1 MSERRTSKS
10 GRVEGWAQ
18 HSTQYVLRKT
28 FHVLCFTFYLLLSL
42 SQVYAQTAE
51 PSEEQLESDLPDE
64 VIAEIIDTTR
74 IVLEPRS
81 RFSDPLVPQ
90 LIHAIAL
97 YPKERL
103 WNLPPTTTPQ
113 KAVKPTTSPP
123 KNYRFHLNAYPSL
136 PESLVYQV
144 LFAGRTKQTHGF
156 LHLNRQQ
163 LGNARTK
170 ERGDYDLDR
179 IRGGFSHQYQG
190 LSEISL
196 DLGLNLKALEWL
208 PFTSGEID
216 REISNPQ
223 KDLQLFRSDL
233 NWQQQISETTWSTLN
248 LDTTLLRVDHDGFN
262 LRDEAADLRLNFD
275 MALSWPFLNPIHTGG
290 NVEYFSA
297 TDGRFGRDTWA
308 TIVRLYA
315 RDEFTPFGPFVLS
328 IGLEG
333 VNLREGD
340 DVRGDIADPQL
351 NMEDTTLQL
360 NAETGE
366 DTADLQLNAE
376 GETQLTDT
384 ETGED
389 TADLSSNEGGETPE
403 TDTEADGDKVDLPLY
418 PSLALT
424 THLDKHWLI
433 QLEGSRTIARH
444 RLATLYFDTDYI
456 SLNPLL
462 RPEKAWNTQITLKYH
477 RGAKFE
483 VDLSGF
489 ARQINDLVV
498 LMPLREHLEKRSVQP
513 TTNGKTELAW
523 TPTNMEASIY
533 GGQLLISARVVDRL
547 DLRFRYTHE
556 ISMPTMG
563 EQIPYRAA
571 DRIDLDV
578 VYHFPSEIHVALKAE
593 LQGPR
598 YVNTMTDET
607 LKGYLLLQPKLSKT
621 IGNYVDVFVGG
632 AFAVGE
638 YQLLEMY
645 ELSQRNFDF
654 GIELKF

>member
-1 MSERRTSKS
+1 MKGMSKRGTEQN
-10 GRVEGWAQ
+10 GQMEGGAKY
-18 HSTQYVLRKT
+18 SMQYVRSNI
-28 FHVLCFTFYLLLSL
+28 FHILCFTFYVLLSL
-42 SQVYAQTAE
+42 SQVYAQTQESSDA
-51 PSEEQLESDLPDE
+51 QLESDLPDE

-74 IVLEPRS
+74 IVLEPRN
-81 RFSDPLVPQ
+81 RFSDPLMPQ

-113 KAVKPTTSPP
+113 KAVKPTDRPP
-123 KNYRFHLNAYPSL
+123 KNYSFHLSAYPSL
-136 PESLVYQV
+136 PESLIYHV
-144 LFAGRTKQTHGF
+144 LFAGRTNQTHGF
-156 LHLNRQQ
+156 LRLNRQQ
-163 LGNARTK
+163 FGDARTK
-170 ERGDYDLDR
+170 ERGDYNLDG
-179 IRGGFSHQYQG
+179 IRGGLSHQYQE
-190 LSEISL
+190 LSELSL

-208 PFTSGEID
+208 PATEGNP
-216 REISNPQ
+216 NPQ
-223 KDLQLFRSDL
+223 KDLRLFRSDL

-248 LDTTLLRVDHDGFN
+248 LDTTLLRIDHDESE

-275 MALSWPFLNPIHTGG
+275 MALSWPFLNPIHAGG
-290 NVEYFSA
+290 NVEYLSA
-297 TDGRFGRDTWA
+297 GDAEEIIT
-308 TIVRLYA
+308 RLYA

-333 VNLREGD
+333 VSFRESDGTVD
-340 DVRGDIADPQL
+340 DKVDTQL
-351 NMEDTTLQL
+351 DMEDTTPQL
-360 NAETGE
+360 DADTGE
-366 DTADLQLNAE
+366 ETVDLQLNAE
-376 GETQLTDT
+376 GETQLTEN
-384 ETGED
+384 ETGKD
-389 TADLSSNEGGETPE
+389 TADLQSNEGGETPE
-403 TDTEADGDKVDLPLY
+403 TDTGTDDDKVDLPLY

-433 QLEGSRTIARH
+433 RIEGSRTIVRR
-444 RLATLYFDTDYI
+444 RLSTLYFDTDYI

-489 ARQINDLVV
+489 AKQIDDLVV
-498 LMPLREHLEKRSVQP
+498 LMPLRKHLDKNSVQP
-513 TTNGKTELAW
+513 TNNGETGLSW
-523 TPTNMEASIY
+523 TPTNIEASIY
-533 GGQLLISARVVDRL
+533 GGQLLISARIVDRL

-556 ISMPTMG
+556 VSMPTIG

-578 VYHFPSEIHVALKAE
+578 VYHLPSEVQVALKAE

-598 YVNTMTDET
+598 YIDMMTDET
-607 LKGYLLLQPKLSKT
+607 LKGYLLLKPKLSKT
-621 IGNYVDVFVGG
+621 IGGYIDAFVGG
-632 AFAVGE
+632 AFAIGE
-638 YQLLEMY
+638 YRLLEMY

>member
-1 MSERRTSKS
+1 MSKRRTSKS
-10 GRVEGWAQ
+10 GRVEGWTK
-18 HSTQYVLRKT
+18 HSTQYTRRKT
-28 FHVLCFTFYLLLSL
+28 FHVLCFTFYVLLSL
-42 SQVYAQTAE
+42 SQVYAQTLE

-103 WNLPPTTTPQ
+103 WNLPPATTPQ
-113 KAVKPTTSPP
+113 KTVKPTTPPP
-123 KNYRFHLNAYPSL
+123 KNYRFHLTAYPSL
-136 PESLVYQV
+136 PESLIYQV

-170 ERGDYDLDR
+170 ERGDYNLDG
-179 IRGGFSHQYQG
+179 IRGGFSHQYQE

-208 PFTSGEID
+208 PLTSGEID
-216 REISNPQ
+216 GETSNPQ
-223 KDLQLFRSDL
+223 KDLMLFRSDL
-233 NWQQQISETTWSTLN
+233 NWQQQISETSWSTLN
-248 LDTTLLRVDHDGFN
+248 LDTVLLGVDHDGSN
-262 LRDEAADLRLNFD
+262 LRDQAADLRFNFD
-275 MALSWPFLNPIHTGG
+275 MALSWPFLNPIHVGG

-297 TDGRFGRDTWA
+297 TDNRFDRDTWG

-315 RDEFTPFGPFVLS
+315 RDEFSPFGPFVCS
-328 IGLEG
+328 IGVEG
-333 VNLREGD
+333 VSFREND
-340 DVRGDIADPQL
+340 DAGENKVDPQL
-351 NMEDTTLQL
+351 DVE
-360 NAETGE
+360 NATEPTNTETGE
-366 DTADLQLNAE
+366 DTADLQLDMAD
-376 GETQLTDT
+376 LTPQT
-384 ETGED
+384 EAETG
-389 TADLSSNEGGETPE
+389 ADRASLQLN
-403 TDTEADGDKVDLPLY
+403 

-433 QLEGSRTIARH
+433 QLEGSRTVARH
-444 RLATLYFDTDYI
+444 RLSALYFDTDYI
-456 SLNPLL
+456 NLNPLL
-462 RPEKAWNTQITLKYH
+462 RPEKAWNEQITLKYH

-483 VDLSGF
+483 VNISGF
-489 ARQINDLVV
+489 AKQIDDLVI
-498 LMPLREHLEKRSVQP
+498 LTPQGEHLENIGVQP
-513 TTNGKTELAW
+513 VTELAW
-523 TPTNMEASIY
+523 TPTNIEASIY
-533 GGQLLISARVVDRL
+533 GGQLLISARIVDRL

-556 ISMPTMG
+556 VSMPTMG

-571 DRIDLDV
+571 DRINLDV
-578 VYHFPSEIHVALKAE
+578 VYHLPSEFHVALKAE

-598 YVNTMTDET
+598 YVDMMTDET

-621 IGNYVDVFVGG
+621 IGNYIDAFVGG
-632 AFAVGE
+632 AFAIGE
-638 YQLLEMY
+638 YRLLEMY

>member
-1 MSERRTSKS
+1 MSKRRTSKS
-10 GRVEGWAQ
+10 GRLEGWTK
-18 HSTQYVLRKT
+18 HSTQYARRKT
-28 FHVLCFTFYLLLSL
+28 FHVLCFTFYVLLSL
-42 SQVYAQTAE
+42 SQVYAQTLE

-103 WNLPPTTTPQ
+103 WNLPPATTPQ
-113 KAVKPTTSPP
+113 KTVKPTTPPP
-123 KNYRFHLNAYPSL
+123 KNYRFHLTAYPSL
-136 PESLVYQV
+136 PESLIYQV

-170 ERGDYDLDR
+170 ERGDYNLDG
-179 IRGGFSHQYQG
+179 IRGGFSHQYQE

-208 PFTSGEID
+208 PLTSGEID
-216 REISNPQ
+216 GETSNPQ
-223 KDLQLFRSDL
+223 KDLMLFRSDL
-233 NWQQQISETTWSTLN
+233 NWQQQISETSWSTLN
-248 LDTTLLRVDHDGFN
+248 LDTVLLGVDRDGSN
-262 LRDEAADLRLNFD
+262 LRDQAADLRFNFD
-275 MALSWPFLNPIHTGG
+275 MALSWPFLNPIHVGG

-297 TDGRFGRDTWA
+297 TDNRFDRDTWG

-315 RDEFTPFGPFVLS
+315 RDEFSPFGTFVCS
-328 IGLEG
+328 IGVEG
-333 VNLREGD
+333 VSFREND
-340 DVRGDIADPQL
+340 DAGENKVDPQL
-351 NMEDTTLQL
+351 DVE
-360 NAETGE
+360 NATEETNTETGE
-366 DTADLQLNAE
+366 DTADLQLDMAD
-376 GETQLTDT
+376 LTPQT
-384 ETGED
+384 EAETG
-389 TADLSSNEGGETPE
+389 ADRASLQLN
-403 TDTEADGDKVDLPLY
+403 

-433 QLEGSRTIARH
+433 QLEGSRTVARH
-444 RLATLYFDTDYI
+444 RLSALYFDTDYI

-462 RPEKAWNTQITLKYH
+462 RPEKAWNEQITLKYH

-483 VDLSGF
+483 VNISGF
-489 ARQINDLVV
+489 AKQIDDLVI
-498 LMPLREHLEKRSVQP
+498 LTPQGEHLENIGVQP
-513 TTNGKTELAW
+513 VAELAW
-523 TPTNMEASIY
+523 TPTNIEASIY
-533 GGQLLISARVVDRL
+533 GGQLLISARIVDRL

-556 ISMPTMG
+556 VSMPTMG
-563 EQIPYRAA
+563 EQIPYRTA
-571 DRIDLDV
+571 DRINLDV
-578 VYHFPSEIHVALKAE
+578 VYHLPSEFHVALKAE

-598 YVNTMTDET
+598 YVDMMTDET

-621 IGNYVDVFVGG
+621 IGNYIDAFVGG
-632 AFAVGE
+632 AFAIGE
-638 YQLLEMY
+638 YRLLEMY

>member
-1 MSERRTSKS
+1 MSKRRTSKS
-10 GRVEGWAQ
+10 GRVEGWTK
-18 HSTQYVLRKT
+18 HSTQYARRKT
-28 FHVLCFTFYLLLSL
+28 FHVLCFTFYVLLSL
-42 SQVYAQTAE
+42 SQVYAQTLE

-103 WNLPPTTTPQ
+103 WNLPPATTPQ
-113 KAVKPTTSPP
+113 KTVKPTTPPP
-123 KNYRFHLNAYPSL
+123 KNYRFHLTAYPSL
-136 PESLVYQV
+136 PESLIYQV

-170 ERGDYDLDR
+170 ERGDYNLDG
-179 IRGGFSHQYQG
+179 IRGGFSHQYQE

-208 PFTSGEID
+208 PLTSGEID
-216 REISNPQ
+216 GETSNPQ
-223 KDLQLFRSDL
+223 KDLMLFRSDL
-233 NWQQQISETTWSTLN
+233 NWQQQISETSWSTLN
-248 LDTTLLRVDHDGFN
+248 LDTVLLGVDHDGSN
-262 LRDEAADLRLNFD
+262 LRDQAADLRFNFD
-275 MALSWPFLNPIHTGG
+275 MALSWPFLNPIHVGG

-297 TDGRFGRDTWA
+297 IDNRFDRDTWG

-315 RDEFTPFGPFVLS
+315 RDEFSPFGPFVCS
-328 IGLEG
+328 IGVEG
-333 VNLREGD
+333 VSFREND
-340 DVRGDIADPQL
+340 DAGENKVDPQL
-351 NMEDTTLQL
+351 DVE
-360 NAETGE
+360 NATEPTNTETGE
-366 DTADLQLNAE
+366 DTADLQLDMAD
-376 GETQLTDT
+376 LTPQT
-384 ETGED
+384 EAETG
-389 TADLSSNEGGETPE
+389 ADRANLQLN
-403 TDTEADGDKVDLPLY
+403 

-433 QLEGSRTIARH
+433 QLEGSRTVARH
-444 RLATLYFDTDYI
+444 RLSALYFDTDYTN
-456 SLNPLL
+456 LNPLL
-462 RPEKAWNTQITLKYH
+462 RPEKAWNTQITLKHH

-483 VDLSGF
+483 VDISGF
-489 ARQINDLVV
+489 ARQIDDLVI
-498 LMPLREHLEKRSVQP
+498 LTPQGEHLENIGVQP
-513 TTNGKTELAW
+513 VAELAW
-523 TPTNMEASIY
+523 TPTNIEASIY
-533 GGQLLISARVVDRL
+533 GGQLLISARIVDRL

-556 ISMPTMG
+556 VSMPTMG

-571 DRIDLDV
+571 DRINLDV
-578 VYHFPSEIHVALKAE
+578 VYHLPSEFHVTLKAE

-598 YVNTMTDET
+598 YVDMMTDET

-621 IGNYVDVFVGG
+621 IGNYIDAFVGG
-632 AFAVGE
+632 AFAIGE
-638 YQLLEMY
+638 YRLLEMY

>member
-1 MSERRTSKS
+1 MSERRTGKS
-10 GRVEGWAQ
+10 GRVEGWTK
-18 HSTQYVLRKT
+18 HSTQHAQCKT
-28 FHVLCFTFYLLLSL
+28 FHVLCFTFYVLISL
-42 SQVYAQTAE
+42 SQVYAQTQE
-51 PSEEQLESDLPDE
+51 PSDTQLESDLPDE

-113 KAVKPTTSPP
+113 KAVKPTAPPP
-123 KNYRFHLNAYPSL
+123 KNYSFHLSAYPSL
-136 PESLVYQV
+136 PESLIYQV

-163 LGNARTK
+163 LGEARTK
-170 ERGDYDLDR
+170 ERGDYNLDG
-179 IRGGFSHQYQG
+179 IRGGLSHQYQE

-208 PFTSGEID
+208 PLTSGEID
-216 REISNPQ
+216 KETSNPQ
-223 KDLQLFRSDL
+223 KDLRLFRSDL

-248 LDTTLLRVDHDGFN
+248 LDTTLLRIDHNGSE
-262 LRDEAADLRLNFD
+262 LRDEAADLRLNFN
-275 MALSWPFLNPIHTGG
+275 MALSWPFLNPMHTGG

-297 TDGRFGRDTWA
+297 GDTEEIIA
-308 TIVRLYA
+308 RLYA

-328 IGLEG
+328 IGVEG
-333 VNLREGD
+333 VSFREHDDIGEDQVDSQVDMGD
-340 DVRGDIADPQL
+340 TIQEPDAETDEDKADSQVDMGDTAQQSDVETSERLSSDG
-351 NMEDTTLQL
+351 EDRASLQL
-360 NAETGE
+360 N
-366 DTADLQLNAE
+366 
-376 GETQLTDT
+376 
-384 ETGED
+384 
-389 TADLSSNEGGETPE
+389 
-403 TDTEADGDKVDLPLY
+403 

-433 QLEGSRTIARH
+433 RLEGSRTIARH
-444 RLATLYFDTDYI
+444 RLSTLYFDTDYI

-462 RPEKAWNTQITLKYH
+462 RPEKAWHAQITLKHH

-489 ARQINDLVV
+489 AKQIDDLVV
-498 LMPLREHLEKRSVQP
+498 FIPLKEHLEKIGVQSAE
-513 TTNGKTELAW
+513 ELAW
-523 TPTNMEASIY
+523 TPTNIEASIY
-533 GGQLLISARVVDRL
+533 GGQLLISARIVDRL
-547 DLRFRYTHE
+547 DLRFRYRHE
-556 ISMPTMG
+556 ISMSTMG

-571 DRIDLDV
+571 DRIDLDA
-578 VYHFPSEIHVALKAE
+578 VYHLPSEFHVALKAE

-598 YVNTMTDET
+598 YVDMTTDET
-607 LKGYLLLQPKLSKT
+607 LKGYLLLRPKLSKT
-621 IGNYVDVFVGG
+621 IGNFDAFVGG

-638 YQLLEMY
+638 YRLLEMY
-645 ELSQRNFDF
+645 ELSQSNFDF

>member
-1 MSERRTSKS
+1 MSKRRTSKS
-10 GRVEGWAQ
+10 GRLEGWTK
-18 HSTQYVLRKT
+18 HSTQYARRKT
-28 FHVLCFTFYLLLSL
+28 FHVLCFTFYVLLSL
-42 SQVYAQTAE
+42 SQVYAQTLE

-103 WNLPPTTTPQ
+103 WNLPPATTPQ
-113 KAVKPTTSPP
+113 KTVKPTTPPP
-123 KNYRFHLNAYPSL
+123 KNYRFHLTAYPSL
-136 PESLVYQV
+136 PESLIYQV

-170 ERGDYDLDR
+170 ERGDYNLDG
-179 IRGGFSHQYQG
+179 IRGGFSHQYQE

-208 PFTSGEID
+208 PLTSGEID
-216 REISNPQ
+216 GETSNPQ
-223 KDLQLFRSDL
+223 KDLMLFRSDL
-233 NWQQQISETTWSTLN
+233 NWQQQISETSWSTLN
-248 LDTTLLRVDHDGFN
+248 LDTVLLGVDRDGSN
-262 LRDEAADLRLNFD
+262 LRDQAADLRFNFD
-275 MALSWPFLNPIHTGG
+275 MALSWPFLNPIHVGG

-297 TDGRFGRDTWA
+297 TDNRFDRDTWG

-315 RDEFTPFGPFVLS
+315 RDEFSPFGPFVCS
-328 IGLEG
+328 IGVEG
-333 VNLREGD
+333 VSFREND
-340 DVRGDIADPQL
+340 DAGENKVDPQL
-351 NMEDTTLQL
+351 DVE
-360 NAETGE
+360 NATEETNTETGE
-366 DTADLQLNAE
+366 DTADLQLDMAD
-376 GETQLTDT
+376 LTPQT
-384 ETGED
+384 EAETG
-389 TADLSSNEGGETPE
+389 ADRASLQLN
-403 TDTEADGDKVDLPLY
+403 

-433 QLEGSRTIARH
+433 QLEGSRTVARH
-444 RLATLYFDTDYI
+444 RLSALYFDTDYI

-462 RPEKAWNTQITLKYH
+462 RPEKAWNEQITLKYH

-483 VDLSGF
+483 VNISGF
-489 ARQINDLVV
+489 AKQIDDLVI
-498 LMPLREHLEKRSVQP
+498 LTPQGEHLENIGVQP
-513 TTNGKTELAW
+513 VAELAW
-523 TPTNMEASIY
+523 TPTNIEASIY
-533 GGQLLISARVVDRL
+533 GGQLLISARIVDRL

-556 ISMPTMG
+556 VSMPTMG
-563 EQIPYRAA
+563 EQIPYRTA
-571 DRIDLDV
+571 DRINLDV
-578 VYHFPSEIHVALKAE
+578 VYHLPSEFHVALKAE

-598 YVNTMTDET
+598 YVDMMTDET

-621 IGNYVDVFVGG
+621 IGNYIDAFVGG
-632 AFAVGE
+632 AFAIGE
-638 YQLLEMY
+638 YRLLEMY

>member
-10 GRVEGWAQ
+10 GRVEGWAK
-18 HSTQYVLRKT
+18 HSTQYALRKT
-28 FHVLCFTFYLLLSL
+28 FHLLCFTLYVLLSL
-42 SQVYAQTAE
+42 SQVYAQTLE

-103 WNLPPTTTPQ
+103 WNLPPATTPQ
-113 KAVKPTTSPP
+113 KAVKPTAPPP
-123 KNYRFHLNAYPSL
+123 KNYRVHLTAYPSL
-136 PESLVYQV
+136 PESLIYQV
-144 LFAGRTKQTHGF
+144 LFAGRTKETHGF
-156 LHLNRQQ
+156 IHLNRQQ

-170 ERGDYDLDR
+170 ERGDYNLDG
-179 IRGGFSHQYQG
+179 IRGGFSHQYQE

-208 PFTSGEID
+208 PLTSGEID
-216 REISNPQ
+216 RETSNPQ
-223 KDLQLFRSDL
+223 KDLMFFRSDL
-233 NWQQQISETTWSTLN
+233 NWQQQISETSWSTLN
-248 LDTTLLRVDHDGFN
+248 LDTALLGVDHDGFN
-262 LRDEAADLRLNFD
+262 LRDEAVDLRFNFD
-275 MALSWPFLNPIHTGG
+275 MALSWPFLNPIHVGG
-290 NVEYFSA
+290 NVEYFST
-297 TDGRFGRDTWA
+297 TDNRFDRDNWG

-315 RDEFTPFGPFVLS
+315 RDEFSPFGPFICS
-328 IGLEG
+328 IGVEG
-333 VNLREGD
+333 VSLRNSDGAGDEGANSPLNGTD
-340 DVRGDIADPQL
+340 APQQTDAETGDSKADPQL
-351 NMEDTTLQL
+351 NMADTPQQTDI
-360 NAETGE
+360 ETGE
-366 DTADLQLNAE
+366 DTLADLTPQTEAETGADRASLQLN
-376 GETQLTDT
+376 
-384 ETGED
+384 
-389 TADLSSNEGGETPE
+389 
-403 TDTEADGDKVDLPLY
+403 

-433 QLEGSRTIARH
+433 QLEGSRTVARH
-444 RLATLYFDTDYI
+444 RLSTLYFDTDYI
-456 SLNPLL
+456 NLNPLL
-462 RPEKAWNTQITLKYH
+462 LPEKTWNTQITLKHH
-477 RGAKFE
+477 RGEKFE

-489 ARQINDLVV
+489 ARQIDDLVV
-498 LMPLREHLEKRSVQP
+498 FIPLKEHLEKIGVPP
-513 TTNGKTELAW
+513 TEIAKAELSW
-523 TPTNMEASIY
+523 TPTNIEASIY
-533 GGQLLISARVVDRL
+533 GGQLLISARIVDRL

-571 DRIDLDV
+571 DRIYLDV
-578 VYHFPSEIHVALKAE
+578 VYHLPSEFHVALKAE

-598 YVNTMTDET
+598 YVDMMTDET

-621 IGNYVDVFVGG
+621 IGGYVNAFIGG
-632 AFAVGE
+632 AFAIGE
-638 YQLLEMY
+638 YRLLEMY

>member
-10 GRVEGWAQ
+10 GKVERWTK
-18 HSTQYVLRKT
+18 HSTQYARRKT
-28 FHVLCFTFYLLLSL
+28 FHVLCFSLYVLLSL
-42 SQVYAQTAE
+42 SQVYAQAQESSDT
-51 PSEEQLESDLPDE
+51 QLESDLPDE

-113 KAVKPTTSPP
+113 KAVKPTAPPP
-123 KNYRFHLNAYPSL
+123 KNYMFHLSAYPSL
-136 PESLVYQV
+136 PESLIYNV

-163 LGNARTK
+163 LGEGRTK
-170 ERGDYDLDR
+170 ERGDYNLDG
-179 IRGGFSHQYQG
+179 IRGGFSHQYQE
-190 LSEISL
+190 LSEFSL

-208 PFTSGEID
+208 PTTEGD
-216 REISNPQ
+216 PNPQ
-223 KDLQLFRSDL
+223 KDLRLFRSDL

-248 LDTTLLRVDHDGFN
+248 LDTTLLRIDHDGSE
-262 LRDEAADLRLNFD
+262 LRDEAAELRLNFD
-275 MALSWPFLNPIHTGG
+275 TALSWPFLNPIHAGG

-297 TDGRFGRDTWA
+297 GDTDEIIA
-308 TIVRLYA
+308 RLYA

-328 IGLEG
+328 IGVEG
-333 VNLREGD
+333 VSFRESDDTGENKVDSQLDMGD
-340 DVRGDIADPQL
+340 TTQQPDAETSEGDPQL
-351 NMEDTTLQL
+351 NMADTPRGTDIETSEDEVDSQL
-360 NAETGE
+360 NMPPDASEQTE
-366 DTADLQLNAE
+366 
-376 GETQLTDT
+376 T

-389 TADLSSNEGGETPE
+389 
-403 TDTEADGDKVDLPLY
+403 KVNLPLY

-433 QLEGSRTIARH
+433 QIEGSRTIARH
-444 RLATLYFDTDYI
+444 RLSTLYFDADYI

-462 RPEKAWNTQITLKYH
+462 RPEKAWNAQITLKHH
-477 RGAKFE
+477 RGAMFE

-489 ARQINDLVV
+489 AKQIDDLVV
-498 LMPLREHLEKRSVQP
+498 LLPLKEHLQ
-513 TTNGKTELAW
+513 KTGVPPSETAKAELSW
-523 TPTNMEASIY
+523 TPTNIEASIY
-533 GGQLLISARVVDRL
+533 GGQLLISARIVDRL

-556 ISMPTMG
+556 VSMPAMG
-563 EQIPYRAA
+563 EQIPYRSA
-571 DRIDLDV
+571 DRIDLDA
-578 VYHFPSEIHVALKAE
+578 VYHLPSEVHVALKAE

-598 YVNTMTDET
+598 YVDMMTDET
-607 LKGYLLLQPKLSKT
+607 LKSYLLLKPKLSKT
-621 IGNYVDVFVGG
+621 IGGYINAFVGG

-638 YQLLEMY
+638 YRLLEMY